1 MLVGV
6 KLGVKE
12 EDRKANLAEPG
23 IAILLTIKH
32 PSLDAVSLTYLSS
45 IECHYGYHHLLQ
57 AVVLIKSALR

>member
-23 IAILLTIKH
+23 IAILLTTKH
-32 PSLDAVSLTYLSS
+32 PSLDAVSLTYLSG
-45 IECHYGYHHLLQ
+45 IECRRGF
-57 AVVLIKSALR
+57 